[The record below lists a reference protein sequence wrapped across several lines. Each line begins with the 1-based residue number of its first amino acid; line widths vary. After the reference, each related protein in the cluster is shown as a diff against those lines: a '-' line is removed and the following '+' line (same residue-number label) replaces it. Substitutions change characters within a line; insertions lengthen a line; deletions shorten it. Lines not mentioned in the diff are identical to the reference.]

1 MDLTYSFAIGFAL
14 SQVMLALALLSRSG
28 FNTIQQCLFGCLLLA
43 VLGYFTARELST
55 GPLGFVVSAFKTA
68 VPGAFWLFNASLF
81 DDHFRLKPWKIGLVG
96 VTVMLPAIATLID
109 ESNSSVLGLIL
120 IELPQLLEFILLGLA
135 LFAIARYWRI
145 DLVQSRRQLRLWL
158 SGFNGIY
165 IFTIVLFEQLIFPN
179 ERWVVE
185 YQYITSAFAL
195 LITNFLL
202 LRVNGDLLNPLMPM
216 PSELSPNKLLPDKKV
231 VVLEISEAKPS
242 AEFLEQLRV
251 VMVDRRLYAEM
262 GLTIGRLAKELDLQ
276 EYKLRQMINTQLSYR
291 NFSDFLNSYRINE
304 TAQRLR
310 DENNKDLPIL
320 TIALDVGFRSLSSFN
335 KAFKNTYG
343 QTPTEYRK
351 LNSD

>member
-14 SQVMLALALLSRSG
+14 SQVALALALLTRSG
-28 FNTIQQCLFGCLLLA
+28 FNTIQQRLFGFLLLA
-43 VLGYFTARELST
+43 VFGYFTVRELST
-55 GPLGFVVSAFKTA
+55 TPLGFVASAFKTA

-109 ESNSSVLGLIL
+109 ESSTSLLGLIL
-120 IELPQLLEFILLGLA
+120 IELPQLLEFVLLSLA
-135 LFAIARYWRI
+135 LFAIARHWRI

-158 SGFNGIY
+158 SGFNGVY

-179 ERWVVE
+179 ERWVTE

-202 LRVNGDLLNPLMPM
+202 LRVNGDLLNPLMPT
-216 PSELSPNKLLPDKKV
+216 PSEPSLNKKAV
-231 VVLEISEAKPS
+231 VGKISESKPS

-310 DENNKDLPIL
+310 DENDKDLPIL

-335 KAFKNTYG
+335 KEFKNTYG

-351 LNSD
+351 LNSH

>member
-1 MDLTYSFAIGFAL
+1 MDLNYSFAIGFAL
-14 SQVMLALALLSRSG
+14 SQVALALALLYRSG
-28 FNTIQQCLFGCLLLA
+28 FNTIQQRLFGFLLLA
-43 VLGYFTARELST
+43 VFGYFTVRELSIT
-55 GPLGFVVSAFKTA
+55 PLGFLASAFMTA

-81 DDHFRLKPWKIGLVG
+81 DDHFRLKPWKIVLVG
-96 VTVMLPAIATLID
+96 VTVMLPAIATLTD
-109 ESNSSVLGLIL
+109 ESSTSLLGLIL
-120 IELPQLLEFILLGLA
+120 IELPQLLELVLLSLA

-179 ERWVVE
+179 ERWVTE
-185 YQYITSAFAL
+185 YQYVTSAFAL

-216 PSELSPNKLLPDKKV
+216 PSEPLFNKKAV
-231 VVLEISEAKPS
+231 VGKIDEAKPS

-276 EYKLRQMINTQLSYR
+276 EYKLRQMINIQLSYR

-310 DENNKDLPIL
+310 DENDKDLSIL
-320 TIALDVGFRSLSSFN
+320 TISLDVGFRSLSSFN

>member
-14 SQVMLALALLSRSG
+14 SQAMLALALLSRSG
-28 FNTIQQCLFGCLLLA
+28 FNTIQQRLFGFLLLA

-55 GPLGFVVSAFKTA
+55 GPLGFVASAFRTA

-81 DDHFRLKPWKIGLVG
+81 NDHFRLKPWKIGLVG
-96 VTVMLPAIATLID
+96 VTVMLPAIANLID
-109 ESNSSVLGLIL
+109 ESNSSFLGLIL
-120 IELPQLLEFILLGLA
+120 IELPQLLEFVLLSLA

-179 ERWVVE
+179 ERWVAE

-195 LITNFLL
+195 LVTNFLL

-216 PSELSPNKLLPDKKV
+216 SSEPSLNKKTV
-231 VVLEISEAKPS
+231 VAEISEAKPS
-242 AEFLEQLRV
+242 AEFLEHLRV

-262 GLTIGRLAKELDLQ
+262 GLTIGRLAKELDIQ
-276 EYKLRQMINTQLSYR
+276 EYKLRQMINTQLGYR

-310 DENNKDLPIL
+310 HDNDKDLPIL

-335 KAFKNTYG
+335 KAFKTTYG

>member
-1 MDLTYSFAIGFAL
+1 
-14 SQVMLALALLSRSG
+14 MLALALLSRSG
-28 FNTIQQCLFGCLLLA
+28 FNTIQQRLFGFLLLA

-55 GPLGFVVSAFKTA
+55 ATLGFVASAFRTA

-109 ESNSSVLGLIL
+109 ESNSSFLGLIL

-216 PSELSPNKLLPDKKV
+216 PSELSPDKKA

-276 EYKLRQMINTQLSYR
+276 EYKLRQMINTQLSSVSYTHLTLPT
-291 NFSDFLNSYRINE
+291 SDL
-304 TAQRLR
+304 
-310 DENNKDLPIL
+310 
-320 TIALDVGFRSLSSFN
+320 V
-335 KAFKNTYG
+335 
-343 QTPTEYRK
+343 
-351 LNSD
+351 

>member
-14 SQVMLALALLSRSG
+14 SQVVLALALLSRSG
-28 FNTIQQCLFGCLLLA
+28 FNTIQQRLFGFLLLA
-43 VLGYFTARELST
+43 VLGYFTVRELST
-55 GPLGFVVSAFKTA
+55 GPLGFVASAFKTA

-109 ESNSSVLGLIL
+109 ESNSSFLGLIL
-120 IELPQLLEFILLGLA
+120 IELPQLLEFVLLSLA
-135 LFAIARYWRI
+135 LFAIARYWQI

-179 ERWVVE
+179 ERWVSE

-202 LRVNGDLLNPLMPM
+202 LRVNGDLLNPLMPIL
-216 PSELSPNKLLPDKKV
+216 SESSPNKKTV
-231 VVLEISEAKPS
+231 VAEISEAKPS

-251 VMVDRRLYAEM
+251 VMIDQRLYAEM
-262 GLTIGRLAKELDLQ
+262 GLTIGRLAKELGIQ

-310 DENNKDLPIL
+310 DENDKDLPIL

>member
-14 SQVMLALALLSRSG
+14 SQVALALALLSRSG
-28 FNTIQQCLFGCLLLA
+28 FNTIQQRLFGALLLA
-43 VLGYFTARELST
+43 VFGYFTARELST
-55 GPLGFVVSAFKTA
+55 GPFGFLASAFKTA

-96 VTVMLPAIATLID
+96 VTVMLPAIATFID
-109 ESNSSVLGLIL
+109 ESNSSFLGLIL
-120 IELPQLLEFILLGLA
+120 IELPQLLEFVLLSLA

-158 SGFNGIY
+158 GGFNGIY

-179 ERWVVE
+179 ERWVAE

-216 PSELSPNKLLPDKKV
+216 PSKPSPNKKAV
-231 VVLEISEAKPS
+231 VAEISEAKPS
-242 AEFLEQLRV
+242 AEFIEQLRA
-251 VMVDRRLYAEM
+251 VMEDRRLYAEM
-262 GLTIGRLAKELDLQ
+262 GLTIGQLAKELDIQ
-276 EYKLRQMINTQLSYR
+276 EYKLRQMINSQLGYR
-291 NFSDFLNSYRINE
+291 NFSDFLNSYRIKE
-304 TAQRLR
+304 TAERLR
-310 DENNKDLPIL
+310 DETNKHLPIL

-335 KAFKNTYG
+335 KAFKATFG
-343 QTPTEYRK
+343 QTPTEYRR